1 MGMRKRLAKAIG
13 KSGVTSPDLL
23 AEYLIREGW
32 RDTEK
37 RPRIQQVTVVPGT
50 SIPQVM
56 QSPMTQLPDMRSLPV
71 DHQKTRYVQW

>member
-1 MGMRKRLAKAIG
+1 MGMRKRLAKAIW

-37 RPRIQQVTVVPGT
+37 RPRIQQVTVIPAPV
-50 SIPQVM
+50 IPQAM
-56 QSPMTQLPDMRSLPV
+56 QTPLTQLPDIRSLPV
-71 DHQKTRYVQW
+71 DFHKQRYVQ

>member
-1 MGMRKRLAKAIG
+1 MDMRKRLAKAIW

-37 RPRIQQVTVVPGT
+37 RPRIQQVTVIPAT
-50 SIPQVM
+50 AIPQAM
-56 QSPMTQLPDMRSLPV
+56 QTPMTQLPDMRSMPI
-71 DHQKTRYVQW
+71 DYQKTRYVQ

>member
-1 MGMRKRLAKAIG
+1 MGMRKRLAKAIW

-37 RPRIQQVTVVPGT
+37 RPRIQQVTVIPAPT
-50 SIPQVM
+50 IPQAT
-56 QSPMTQLPDMRSLPV
+56 QSPMTQLPDMRSMTI
-71 DHQKTRYVQW
+71 DYQKTRYVQ

>member
-1 MGMRKRLAKAIG
+1 MGMSKRLARAIW

-50 SIPQVM
+50 TIPPLM

-71 DHQKTRYVQW
+71 DHQKTRYLK